1 MWQRFSERARK
12 VVFFA
17 QEEAQTFGD
26 GYVSTEHLLLGLTRE
41 DDSLAARVIVAL
53 GSSNAVVRAE
63 VAKQLPR
70 GDQRPNMDMTL
81 TPRAKRVIDLAYDEA
96 RNLNN
101 NYIGTEHLLLGL
113 IREGDGLA
121 ARVLIK
127 CGINLEPARKMVI
140 ELQESGPEEPGKS
153 GKPMFHRIAKA
164 DNYETQLTLSRVKE
178 WAAWAQAFQSPDQAL
193 QHDLDRLNIRAQK
206 VMSEMERNILL
217 GLCLELASEG
227 SIEETENLAR
237 LRLTKQQA
245 DALAK
250 IGKAVK
256 KSLKKA

>member
-1 MWQRFSERARK
+1 
-12 VVFFA
+12 
-17 QEEAQTFGD
+17 
-26 GYVSTEHLLLGLTRE
+26 
-41 DDSLAARVIVAL
+41 
-53 GSSNAVVRAE
+53 
-63 VAKQLPR
+63 
-70 GDQRPNMDMTL
+70 
-81 TPRAKRVIDLAYDEA
+81 
-96 RNLNN
+96 
-101 NYIGTEHLLLGL
+101 
-113 IREGDGLA
+113 
-121 ARVLIK
+121 
-127 CGINLEPARKMVI
+127 
-140 ELQESGPEEPGKS
+140 
-153 GKPMFHRIAKA
+153 MFHRIAKA